1 MFLHLAHMLGTH
13 GDIMTLMMNDFD
25 PAYGFEFWGSTTMP
39 DIYKLELEG
48 MRMRGVT
55 RLWQNNVPDAR

>member
-1 MFLHLAHMLGTH
+1 MAWSH

-55 RLWQNNVPDAR
+55 RLWQNKCT